1 MKLVSGGTDL
11 LFEQYSIKQI
21 HEIEQ
26 SIRTEIEKKK
36 EDLRQ
41 MVGER
46 YRDLIEA
53 ADTIGQMQQTSA
65 NVKQYVAQLTEQCQS
80 LQGKPSTPVAARPEH
95 WALSHHYTVLA
106 QVKLLVD
113 LPSKLWGEAERECW
127 GRAACLQRLGQHV
140 LWHLQLGTGLEPW
153 KALVS
158 RQGTSLASLG
168 QCLLQGCWRRLLSLE
183 PSVSWEAPL
192 ESLTGLALLQGSS
205 LTELLTHLLQRRLGL
220 VDQLV
225 GSDSVST
232 REQLC
237 GLATLLVSTLQL
249 VQTAF
254 LSSQPSA
261 LESRLSEVTKSSACD
276 LVSFSESPSFRYAPA
291 LVREFR
297 VQVNLDT
304 PQLEVLQKEC
314 CQFVKNVEEK
324 SVERIVS
331 HLSQL
336 HSLQALARLG
346 ADLRERLP
354 KEEAELGTLVLGEQ
368 LSSWNQFFRVHIGN
382 RITEL
387 ISLQLNAALDSCL
400 QALNAVKAGARG
412 SVLEQPCEYF
422 TWKTVSQ
429 ELLNTQRSSQEV
441 LVLQTRGLTPQVQAL
456 CKSLCQHLERLL
468 EELRPW
474 GSMEEDLEQA
484 TAAMLSRWHAFVDS
498 EMAHSSD
505 ADWLALLGQVCQGF
519 AELCPELHLC
529 FPSNKGAQDPW
540 QKQQVSLRA
549 LRDSA
554 YKSCF
559 ALVVQQQAASLGE
572 QLDTLDNF
580 LSAMLCWG
588 EVEVQEESE
597 GGHKVQSTLRVPL
610 QVTVPLQELLFGLC
624 QQVNRLFGHC
634 MPKGI
639 QSEVGQL
646 LVSHLEPAYFRS
658 CQALVTQQLPPA
670 LCQTWALQLLMD
682 LQVLKLLFQGDVLS
696 NARAAVEAQVDPFDL
711 DVLLPHLARHANL
724 AAQQTSLLLGLCLSD
739 GAGRCLVLGSA
750 PSGNRAPPTSPV
762 VLPVLAAGTPRF
774 PLLPTLSRFLD
785 ESPLASQ
792 ATAGSGPGSSNS
804 LATPPPPPKCSSGPD
819 LAATATSLTAS
830 QSTPTFSALP
840 SFYEKMATSMRSSW
854 FGPM

>member
-11 LFEQYSIKQI
+11 LFEQYNIKQI

-26 SIRTEIEKKK
+26 SIRAEIEKKK

-127 GRAACLQRLGQHV
+127 ARAACLQCLGQHV

-153 KALVS
+153 RALVS

-168 QCLLQGCWRRLLSLE
+168 QCLLQ
-183 PSVSWEAPL
+183 
-192 ESLTGLALLQGSS
+192 
-205 LTELLTHLLQRRLGL
+205 GL

-237 GLATLLVSTLQL
+237 GLAALLVSTLQL
-249 VQTAF
+249 VQAAF

-291 LVREFR
+291 PVREFH
-297 VQVNLDT
+297 VQVKLDT

-314 CQFVKNVEEK
+314 RQFVKNVEEK
-324 SVERIVS
+324 SVQHVVS

-368 LSSWNQFFRVHIGN
+368 LSSWNQFFHVHVGN

-387 ISLQLNAALDSCL
+387 ISLHLNAAMDSCL
-400 QALNAVKAGARG
+400 QALSALKAGARG
-412 SVLEQPCEYF
+412 SVLEQPCEDF
-422 TWKTVSQ
+422 TWKAVSQ

-441 LVLQTRGLTPQVQAL
+441 LALQTRGLTPQVQAL
-456 CKSLCQHLERLL
+456 CKSFCQHLECLL

-474 GSMEEDLEQA
+474 GSMEKDLEQA
-484 TAAMLSRWHAFVDS
+484 TAAMLSRWHAFVDL

-519 AELCPELHLC
+519 AELCSELHLC

-554 YKSCF
+554 YRSCF
-559 ALVVQQQAASLGE
+559 ALVVQQQATSLGE
-572 QLDTLDNF
+572 QLETLDHF

-597 GGHKVQSTLRVPL
+597 GGHQVQSTLRVPL
-610 QVTVPLQELLFGLC
+610 QVTVPLQELLFALC
-624 QQVNRLFGHC
+624 LRVNRLFGHC

-639 QSEVGQL
+639 QPEVGQL
-646 LVSHLEPAYFRS
+646 LVSHLEPAYLHS

-682 LQVLKLLFQGDVLS
+682 LQVLNLLFQGDVLS

-711 DVLLPHLARHANL
+711 DVLLPHLARQANL

-739 GAGRCLVLGSA
+739 GVGRCLVLGSA

-762 VLPVLAAGTPRF
+762 VVPVLAAGTPRF

-785 ESPLASQ
+785 ESPLAHQ
-792 ATAGSGPGSSNS
+792 ATAGSGPGSSSS
-804 LATPPPPPKCSSGPD
+804 LATPTPPPKSSSGPD
-819 LAATATSLTAS
+819 LAAAAASLTAS

>member
-26 SIRTEIEKKK
+26 TIRADIEKKK

-53 ADTIGQMQQTSA
+53 ADTIGVMQRTSA
-65 NVKQYVAQLTEQCQS
+65 NVKRYVAQLTEHCQS
-80 LQGKPSTPVAARPEH
+80 LQGKPSTPVAAQPEH

-140 LWHLQLGTGLEPW
+140 LWHLQLATGLEPW

-168 QCLLQGCWRRLLSLE
+168 HCLLQGCWRRLLSLE
-183 PSVSWEAPL
+183 PPVSWEAQL

-205 LTELLTHLLQRRLGL
+205 LTELLTQLLERRLGL

-225 GSDSVST
+225 GSDSVSM
-232 REQLC
+232 RERLC

-249 VQTAF
+249 VQAAF
-254 LSSQPSA
+254 LISQPSA
-261 LESRLSEVTKSSACD
+261 LELRISEVTKSNACAD
-276 LVSFSESPSFRYAPA
+276 LVNFSESPSFRYAPA
-291 LVREFR
+291 PIREFH
-297 VQVNLDT
+297 VQANVD
-304 PQLEVLQKEC
+304 PPILEVLQKEC
-314 CQFVKNVEEK
+314 GHFVKNVEEK
-324 SVERIVS
+324 SMERIVS

-336 HSLQALARLG
+336 HSLQGLARLG

-368 LSSWNQFFRVHIGN
+368 LSLWNQFFRVHVGN

-387 ISLQLNAALDSCL
+387 ISLQLNAAMDSCL
-400 QALNAVKAGARG
+400 QALEAVKAGARG
-412 SVLEQPCEYF
+412 SVLEQPCEDF

-429 ELLNTQRSSQEV
+429 EHLNTHRSFQEV

-456 CKSLCQHLERLL
+456 CKCLCQHLERLL

-474 GSMEEDLEQA
+474 GSVEEDLEQA
-484 TAAMLSRWHAFVDS
+484 TVAMLGRWHSFVAS

-505 ADWLALLGQVCQGF
+505 ADWLALLGT
-519 AELCPELHLC
+519 
-529 FPSNKGAQDPW
+529 GAQNPW
-540 QKQQVSLRA
+540 QKEQLSLRA

-559 ALVVQQQAASLGE
+559 TLVVQQQAASLSE
-572 QLDTLDNF
+572 QLNTLDHF

-588 EVEVQEESE
+588 EVQVQEESE
-597 GGHKVQSTLRVPL
+597 GGHQVQSTLRVPL
-610 QVTVPLQELLFGLC
+610 QVTVPLQELLFALC
-624 QQVNRLFGHC
+624 QHVNRLFGHC

-646 LVSHLEPAYFRS
+646 LTSCLEPAYIRS

-682 LQVLKLLFQGDVLS
+682 LHVLNLLFQGGTLS
-696 NARAAVEAQVDPFDL
+696 TARAAVEAQVDPFDL
-711 DVLLPHLARHANL
+711 DVLMPHLGHQASL
-724 AAQQTSLLLGLCLSD
+724 AAQQTSLLLGLCLGD
-739 GAGRCLVLGSA
+739 VGGW
-750 PSGNRAPPTSPV
+750 
-762 VLPVLAAGTPRF
+762 
-774 PLLPTLSRFLD
+774 FLD

-792 ATAGSGPGSSNS
+792 GSVASGPDGSSS
-804 LATPPPPPKCSSGPD
+804 LATPSPPPKSSSGPD
-819 LAATATSLTAS
+819 LAVSCSISDGQSVNTNIQCLT
-830 QSTPTFSALP
+830 LVLR
-840 SFYEKMATSMRSSW
+840 EN
-854 FGPM
+854 GH

>member
-26 SIRTEIEKKK
+26 TIRADIEKKK

-53 ADTIGQMQQTSA
+53 ADTIGVMQRTSA
-65 NVKQYVAQLTEQCQS
+65 NVKRYVAQLTEQCQS

-140 LWHLQLGTGLEPW
+140 LWHLQLATGLEPW

-168 QCLLQGCWRRLLSLE
+168 HCLLQGCWRRLLSLE
-183 PSVSWEAPL
+183 APVSWEAQL

-205 LTELLTHLLQRRLGL
+205 LTELLTQLLERRLGL

-225 GSDSVST
+225 GSDSVSM

-249 VQTAF
+249 VQAAF
-254 LSSQPSA
+254 LTSQPSA
-261 LESRLSEVTKSSACD
+261 LESRISEVTKSSACAD

-291 LVREFR
+291 PVRAFH
-297 VQVNLDT
+297 VQVNLD
-304 PQLEVLQKEC
+304 PPILEVLQKEC
-314 CQFVKNVEEK
+314 GQFVKNVEEK
-324 SVERIVS
+324 SVEPVVF

-336 HSLQALARLG
+336 HSLQGLARLG

-368 LSSWNQFFRVHIGN
+368 LSLWNQFFSVHVGN

-387 ISLQLNAALDSCL
+387 IRLQLNAAMDSCL
-400 QALNAVKAGARG
+400 QALEAVKAGARG
-412 SVLEQPCEYF
+412 SVLEQPCEDF
-422 TWKTVSQ
+422 TWRTVSQ
-429 ELLNTQRSSQEV
+429 EHLNTHPSFQEV

-456 CKSLCQHLERLL
+456 CKSLCQHLECLL

-474 GSMEEDLEQA
+474 GSVEEDLEQA
-484 TAAMLSRWHAFVDS
+484 TVAMLGRWHSFVDS

-505 ADWLALLGQVCQGF
+505 ADWLALLGQVCQGL

-529 FPSNKGAQDPW
+529 FPAKRGAQDPW
-540 QKQQVSLRA
+540 QREQVSLRT

-559 ALVVQQQAASLGE
+559 TLVVQQQAASLGE
-572 QLDTLDNF
+572 QLNTLDHF

-588 EVEVQEESE
+588 EVQVQEESE
-597 GGHKVQSTLRVPL
+597 GGHQVQSTLRVPL
-610 QVTVPLQELLFGLC
+610 QVTVPLQELLFALC

-646 LVSHLEPAYFRS
+646 LTSCLEPAYIRS
-658 CQALVTQQLPPA
+658 CQAIVTQQLPPA

-682 LQVLKLLFQGDVLS
+682 LHVLNLLFQGGMLS
-696 NARAAVEAQVDPFDL
+696 TARATVEAQVDPFDL
-711 DVLLPHLARHANL
+711 DVLMPHLGRQASL
-724 AAQQTSLLLGLCLSD
+724 AAQQTSLLLGLCLGD
-739 GAGRCLVLGSA
+739 GGAGRCLVSG
-750 PSGNRAPPTSPV
+750 PSSNRAPPTSPL
-762 VLPVLAAGTPRF
+762 VLPVLAAGSPRF

-785 ESPLASQ
+785 ESPLATQGS
-792 ATAGSGPGSSNS
+792 AASGPDGSSS
-804 LATPPPPPKCSSGPD
+804 LATPSPPPKSSSGPD
-819 LAATATSLTAS
+819 LAVAATSLTAS

>member
-26 SIRTEIEKKK
+26 TIRADIEKKK

-53 ADTIGQMQQTSA
+53 ADTIGVMQRTSA
-65 NVKQYVAQLTEQCQS
+65 NVKRYVAQLTEHCQS
-80 LQGKPSTPVAARPEH
+80 LQGKPSTPVAAQPEH

-140 LWHLQLGTGLEPW
+140 LWHLQLATGLEPW

-168 QCLLQGCWRRLLSLE
+168 HCLLQGCWRRLLSLE
-183 PSVSWEAPL
+183 PPVSWEAQL

-205 LTELLTHLLQRRLGL
+205 LTELLTQLLERRLGL

-225 GSDSVST
+225 GSDSVSM
-232 REQLC
+232 RERLC

-249 VQTAF
+249 VQAAF
-254 LSSQPSA
+254 LISQPSA
-261 LESRLSEVTKSSACD
+261 LELRISEVTKSNACD
-276 LVSFSESPSFRYAPA
+276 LVNFSESPSFRYAPA
-291 LVREFR
+291 PIREFH
-297 VQVNLDT
+297 VQANVD
-304 PQLEVLQKEC
+304 PPILEVLQKEC
-314 CQFVKNVEEK
+314 GHFVKNVEEK
-324 SVERIVS
+324 SMERIVS

-336 HSLQALARLG
+336 HSLQGLARLG

-368 LSSWNQFFRVHIGN
+368 LSLWNQFFRVHVGN

-387 ISLQLNAALDSCL
+387 ISLQLNAAMDSCL
-400 QALNAVKAGARG
+400 QALEAVKAGARG
-412 SVLEQPCEYF
+412 SVLEQPCEDF

-429 ELLNTQRSSQEV
+429 EHLNTHRSFQEV

-456 CKSLCQHLERLL
+456 CKCLCQHLERLL

-474 GSMEEDLEQA
+474 GSVEEDLEQA
-484 TAAMLSRWHAFVDS
+484 TVAMLGRWHSFVAS

-505 ADWLALLGQVCQGF
+505 ADWLALLGT
-519 AELCPELHLC
+519 
-529 FPSNKGAQDPW
+529 GAQNPW
-540 QKQQVSLRA
+540 QKEQLSLRA

-559 ALVVQQQAASLGE
+559 TLVVQQQAASLSE
-572 QLDTLDNF
+572 QLNTLDHF

-588 EVEVQEESE
+588 EVQVQEESE
-597 GGHKVQSTLRVPL
+597 GGHQVQSTLRVPL
-610 QVTVPLQELLFGLC
+610 QVTVPLQELLFALC
-624 QQVNRLFGHC
+624 QHVNRLFGHC

-646 LVSHLEPAYFRS
+646 LTSCLEPAYIRS

-682 LQVLKLLFQGDVLS
+682 LHVLNLLFQGGTLS
-696 NARAAVEAQVDPFDL
+696 TARAAVEAQVDPFDL
-711 DVLLPHLARHANL
+711 DVLMPHLGHQASL
-724 AAQQTSLLLGLCLSD
+724 AAQQTSLLLGLCLGD
-739 GAGRCLVLGSA
+739 VGGW
-750 PSGNRAPPTSPV
+750 
-762 VLPVLAAGTPRF
+762 
-774 PLLPTLSRFLD
+774 FLD

-792 ATAGSGPGSSNS
+792 GSVASGPDGSSS
-804 LATPPPPPKCSSGPD
+804 LATPSPPPKSSSGPD
-819 LAATATSLTAS
+819 LAVSCSISDGQSVNTNIQCLT
-830 QSTPTFSALP
+830 LVLR
-840 SFYEKMATSMRSSW
+840 EN
-854 FGPM
+854 GH